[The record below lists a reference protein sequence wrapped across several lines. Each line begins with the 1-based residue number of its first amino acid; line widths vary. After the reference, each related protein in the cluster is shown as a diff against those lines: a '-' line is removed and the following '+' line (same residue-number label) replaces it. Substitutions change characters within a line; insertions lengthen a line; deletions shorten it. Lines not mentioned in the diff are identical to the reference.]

1 MTRTKRQKV
10 KGRHGETVDAHERG
24 RDYLGPDEIDRLLDA
39 AKKGR
44 HNERDYALLLLMYR
58 HGLRVSEVTSM
69 RLADLKLK
77 TSRLWVERLKGSL
90 STEHPV
96 EGDELRAIKRYLAT
110 RADSLPWLFV
120 SEQGTQP
127 TRQAVNYLIRQAG
140 ERAGLGALHP
150 HMLRHSCGYALA
162 NAGRDMRTIQDYLGH
177 RSASH
182 GPLYANSVASVR
194 RVVEVAATESKS
206 QLGILIGEAHQ

>member
-1 MTRTKRQKV
+1 MKATKRRSV
-10 KGRHGETVDAHERG
+10 KGQTGEAVDAHERG
-24 RDYLGPDEIDRLLDA
+24 KDYLGPDEIDRLLDA

-44 HNERDYALLLLMYR
+44 HGARDHALLLIIYR
-58 HGLRVSEVTSM
+58 HGLRVSEATGV

-110 RADSLPWLFV
+110 REDKLPWLFV
-120 SEQGTQP
+120 SEQGTQL
-127 TRQAVNYLIRQAG
+127 TRQAVNYIIRQAG
-140 ERAGLGALHP
+140 ERAGLGKLHP

-162 NAGRDMRTIQDYLGH
+162 NKGQDTRVIQDYLGH
-177 RSASH
+177 KDPRHTAHYTRTASH
-182 GPLYANSVASVR
+182 RFEGLWR
-194 RVVEVAATESKS
+194 
-206 QLGILIGEAHQ
+206 